1 MIDKIIGILN
11 IANIKVACQ
20 IMLITSMVGLGI
32 INLIGHQLKEFGLG
46 FLYAIAN
53 TIIFIL

>member
-1 MIDKIIGILN
+1 MTNKIRL
-11 IANIKVACQ
+11 VCQ
-20 IMLITSMVGLGI
+20 IMLIVSMVGLGTLS
-32 INLIGHQLKEFGLG
+32 LIDHRWKEFGLG